1 MENKQFI
8 KINDEAGNEIEVQ
21 VLLLFKLEEFNKEY
35 IIYTLNETNDKNLTK
50 IYASTFIENE
60 SGYELEDIASDL
72 EWTKVKDAMREVI
85 NANKE

>member
-50 IYASTFIENE
+50 IYASTFIEKE